1 MSQPIFWR
9 INMTKYLVVVTI
21 ENKEQVG
28 DPEGETIRK
37 DLILRS
43 GYSNVESVRSAKC
56 YNIIVNT
63 NSEEEA
69 KNDITKLCE
78 ELRIYNPIVSNCTIG
93 PINKIS
99 E

>member
-1 MSQPIFWR
+1 
-9 INMTKYLVVVTI
+9 MTKYLVVVTI

-28 DPEGETIRK
+28 DPEGETIKK

-56 YNIIVNT
+56 YNIVVNT
-63 NSEEEA
+63 SSEDEA
-69 KNDITKLCE
+69 KNDVTRLCE

-93 PINKIS
+93 PITKLGK
-99 E
+99 

>member
-1 MSQPIFWR
+1 MS
-9 INMTKYLVVVTI
+9 KYLVVVTI

-28 DPEGETIRK
+28 DPEGETIKK

-43 GYSNVESVRSAKC
+43 GYSKVESVRSAKC
-56 YNIIVNT
+56 YNIVINT

-69 KNDITKLCE
+69 KKDVTKLCE
-78 ELRIYNPIVSNCTIG
+78 ELRIYNPVVSNCTIG

-99 E
+99 

>member
-1 MSQPIFWR
+1 MP
-9 INMTKYLVVVTI
+9 KYLVVVTI

-28 DPEGETIRK
+28 DPEGETIKK

-56 YNIIVNT
+56 YNIVVNT
-63 NSEEEA
+63 SSEDEA
-69 KNDITKLCE
+69 KNDVTRLCE

-93 PINKIS
+93 PITKLGK
-99 E
+99 

>member
-1 MSQPIFWR
+1 MA
-9 INMTKYLVVVTI
+9 KYLVVVTI

-28 DPEGETIRK
+28 DPEGETIKK

-43 GYSNVESVRSAKC
+43 GYSKVESVKSAKC
-56 YNIIVNT
+56 YNIVINT

-69 KNDITKLCE
+69 KKDITKLCE
-78 ELRIYNPIVSNCTIG
+78 ELRIYNPVVSNCTIG

-99 E
+99 

>member
-1 MSQPIFWR
+1 
-9 INMTKYLVVVTI
+9 MTKYLVVVTI

-28 DPEGETIRK
+28 DPEGETIKK

-56 YNIIVNT
+56 YNIVVNT
-63 NSEEEA
+63 SSEDEA
-69 KNDITKLCE
+69 KNDVTRLCE

-93 PINKIS
+93 PITKS
-99 E
+99 GK